1 MVEELTSYKKIN
13 KTIIRFNITILRMVK
28 VLIVAGDAV
37 EALEIFYPYYRL
49 KEEGFEVH
57 VAAPSKKELN
67 TVVHDFEEG
76 WETYTEKKGYIFRW
90 VDLTFAEVKPE
101 DYDGLYIPGGRA
113 PEYIRTYPELEKIVK
128 HFFETNK
135 PVAAICHGPQIL
147 AAYGLL
153 KGKRAT
159 CYLAVK
165 PDLISCGAEYKDE
178 EVVVDGNLV
187 TSRAW
192 PDLPALM
199 REFIKL
205 LKK

>member
-1 MVEELTSYKKIN
+1 MVEELTGYKKIN
-13 KTIIRFNITILRMVK
+13 KTIISFNITILRMVK

-128 HFFETNK
+128 HFFEANK